1 MSAPHPDPRIGTDLG
16 SYHLESVVGRGGMGV
31 VYRATDTAL
40 DRPVAIKLIAP
51 LAADDEAFR
60 ARFLR
65 ESKMAAAI
73 DHPNIIPIYEAG
85 ERDGSYFLAM
95 RFVDG
100 TDLER
105 RLRQGRLEPRAAI
118 ALLGQIASALD
129 AAHGAGL
136 VHRDVKPANVLIA
149 SGQGADR
156 SDHAYLTDFG
166 LTKQSGSET
175 GLTRA
180 GGFVGTLEY
189 IAPEQIEGR
198 PADGRADQYALAGIA
213 VACLTGQVPFP
224 RDSDVAIINAHL
236 HDPPPSLHVRTA
248 SLPAAADPVIARGM
262 AKAPDDRYPDCRSFV
277 EDLSWALGVT
287 TTRPTATLAAGL
299 GSRDR
304 RQFTVAAAVLGIG
317 ALAVVAAALASG
329 GNGIPAAS
337 PTSSVAAQ
345 ATDALA
351 STSISPSVDPSIFPN
366 ADEVILLAKLP
377 ADLASTCVRGN
388 GVIDATNAG
397 WTGTIEVLTAASG
410 NRDRYNVAPPVP
422 TASVACRPTVGAETA
437 YFLRYQ
443 FITGN
448 RIFTNATDYVGMF
461 GKRWQVADGDC
472 QTASS
477 ARESWSNTLG
487 SSGIVICMA
496 TAPFDG
502 APWVTWSFDHDH
514 VLGFAS
520 RGDRDFG
527 ALYRWFQGL
536 KQFLP

>member
-1 MSAPHPDPRIGTDLG
+1 MTTPRLDPRLGTDLG

-105 RLRQGRLEPRAAI
+105 RLRQGPLEPRAAV

-129 AAHGAGL
+129 AAHAAGL
-136 VHRDVKPANVLIA
+136 VHRDVKPANVLVA

-189 IAPEQIEGR
+189 IAPEQIEGK

-236 HDPPPSLHVRTA
+236 HDAPPSLHGRLA
-248 SLPAAADPVIARGM
+248 SLPVAVDAVIARAM

-277 EDLSWALGVT
+277 EDLAWALGVT
-287 TTRPTATLAAGL
+287 ATRPRTGAG
-299 GSRDR
+299 GGRTRDR
-304 RQFTVAAAVLGIG
+304 RPLAVAAAVLGLG
-317 ALAVVAAALASG
+317 ALAVVAVALISAGSG
-329 GNGIPAAS
+329 TPAAS
-337 PTSSVAAQ
+337 PSPSGIAGTTTSAQ
-345 ATDALA
+345 PPALPTPSADASAFPTSFEQAALA
-351 STSISPSVDPSIFPN
+351 LVPEAIRGSCIRGAGLHDSAAAGFVGKVPLTLGGTTP
-366 ADEVILLAKLP
+366 
-377 ADLASTCVRGN
+377 DLVN
-388 GVIDATNAG
+388 I
-397 WTGTIEVLTAASG
+397 
-410 NRDRYNVAPPVP
+410 APTVP
-422 TASVACRPTVGAETA
+422 TASLTCSPASGASRVH
-437 YFLRYQ
+437 FLWYQIASGIKGRDNTYDYLSLLAPRY
-443 FITGN
+443 G
-448 RIFTNATDYVGMF
+448 ATE
-461 GKRWQVADGDC
+461 GDC
-472 QTASS
+472 SKDERALS
-477 ARESWSNTLG
+477 SWSNERLG
-487 SSGIVICMA
+487 SGLVICFR

-502 APWVTWSFDHDH
+502 SPWLDWT
-514 VLGFAS
+514 FANGHMLALAT
-520 RGDRDFG
+520 RDDRDYD
-527 ALYRWFQGL
+527 ALYDWFDGL
-536 KQFLP
+536 RTFLP